1 MTEDDPSP
9 ADHEWP
15 VIESVTEYETGWY
28 TGGYDLVELPDGR
41 TKRYYWAELP
51 PAVVVVATVDDPAA
65 LGVAD
70 GTPTDEAATDRS
82 LVMVEQFRPTIRELC
97 YELPAG
103 IVEDGEDYATAGAR
117 ELEEEVG
124 LVPDS
129 VELLES
135 FWCSTGVL
143 RHRRGIALADGFS
156 RGDRKLDGSEFLD
169 VVIVPVEEALA
180 VARDGSA
187 NDATLEGVLLAREA
201 GVL

>member
-1 MTEDDPSP
+1 MTDPDPSP
-9 ADHEWP
+9 ADHEWS
-15 VIESVTEYETGWY
+15 VIESVAEYETGWY

-51 PAVVVVATVDDPAA
+51 AAVVLVAVVDDPVE
-65 LGVAD
+65 LGVV
-70 GTPTDEAATDRS
+70 DEAAAAESSGPS

-103 IVEDGEDYATAGAR
+103 IVEDGEDYAVAGAR

-143 RHRRGIALADGFS
+143 RHRRGIVRADGFS
-156 RGDRKLDGSEFLD
+156 RGERKLDGSEFLD
-169 VVIVPVEEALA
+169 VVTVPVEDALE
-180 VARDGSA
+180 VARSDAA

-201 GVL
+201 GLL